1 MTITIPLS
9 VVGSAESLSEAIESY
24 RSALIRQMDEP
35 GTDAPMAPDYVQR
48 LVQRVPAEGPVEE
61 RGPDTFMVLPF
72 VVIDDTA
79 KPPEKAAQTLAE
91 KRAAAVS
98 ESRILEI
105 TQLDEYMSP
114 ARRRLLDL
122 QIGPAYAA
130 PEVDRTD
137 EQKKTIERYIA
148 LQAKTYEI
156 QLAGINRELGIETM
170 IDDGNTQ

>member
-48 LVQRVPAEGPVEE
+48 LVQRVPAEGP
-61 RGPDTFMVLPF
+61 